1 MTENGTKT
9 SLMFVLTARTPT
21 DIALRRPTPYSKV
34 LKLHHPSSLG
44 YGKLVV

>member
-9 SLMFVLTARTPT
+9 SLMFGLTARTPT

-34 LKLHHPSSLG
+34 LKQHHPSSLG
-44 YGKLVV
+44 CGKLAI